1 MPERH
6 SKIVTLCINEDY
18 ALPCAVTVQS
28 LLEHSAEASEWDVH
42 LFTDKLQAST
52 MVRLRQTIEAK
63 GARASFHLAEYG
75 RFKGLPLKRGFSSDA
90 YTRLFVAHAFPEA
103 DRIIYLDSDILVQ
116 RDLAELF
123 DLDWGSAVVA
133 AVPNG
138 SAPFLADFRNARRWP
153 NDSPVFNTGLLMIH
167 PQRWIQGEVGERV
180 VDWLA
185 DNVEGNM
192 FLDQDGINHILF
204 GKIFSLDPVWN
215 VEARLCQ
222 DYWMGL
228 SQDWLKVRKQSKLIH
243 FTGFR
248 KPWSRWCD
256 VPNRGDWFRTLKA
269 TAFADEL
276 SRPGFK
282 PPSLYETAFG
292 KLRFALS
299 ILRVR
304 MRREKRGKG

>member
-52 MVRLRQTIEAK
+52 VVRLRQTIEAK

-75 RFKGLPLKRGFSSDA
+75 RFKALPLKRGFSSDA

-133 AVPNG
+133 AVQTIFDEIEAVFPSVRCPRLQLG
-138 SAPFLADFRNARRWP
+138 TPACDFLAGAAAP
-153 NDSPVFNTGLLMIH
+153 N
-167 PQRWIQGEVGERV
+167 
-180 VDWLA
+180 
-185 DNVEGNM
+185 
-192 FLDQDGINHILF
+192 
-204 GKIFSLDPVWN
+204 
-215 VEARLCQ
+215 
-222 DYWMGL
+222 
-228 SQDWLKVRKQSKLIH
+228 
-243 FTGFR
+243 
-248 KPWSRWCD
+248 
-256 VPNRGDWFRTLKA
+256 
-269 TAFADEL
+269 
-276 SRPGFK
+276 
-282 PPSLYETAFG
+282 
-292 KLRFALS
+292 
-299 ILRVR
+299 
-304 MRREKRGKG
+304 